1 VTATAESLELVSSV
15 EPEISRL
22 MGEHRKRRQ
31 HWYAHEVVPWEQGRS
46 FRDEPWDE
54 SQATLSPEVRT
65 ALQLNLLTEDNLPYY
80 HAKIAGSFA
89 EDSPMAEWSRLWTAE
104 EGQHSIA
111 IRNYLLASR
120 NCDPAQLEDE
130 RLATVTK
137 GWSYGAP
144 CPIEIFAYTSAQE
157 LATRISHRNAGVK
170 ADCPVAHE
178 VMTRVAVDENH
189 HFMFYRGVTTAMLR
203 EAPGLVLEAI
213 HAALADFRMPGTGIP
228 NFNRRAVAI
237 ARAGIYNLRIHAEQ
251 VLQPLLRHWKIES
264 LAGLDARASEFQA
277 KVLAI
282 PVTLITQAEAFE
294 NRMVSRTR
302 RVPTGA

>member
-1 VTATAESLELVSSV
+1 MTVTAESFELVTSV
-15 EPEISRL
+15 ESEVARL
-22 MGEHRKRRQ
+22 MDEHRERRQ
-31 HWYAHEVVPWEQGRS
+31 HWYAHDVVPWEMGRS
-46 FRDEPWDE
+46 FRDEPWGE

-111 IRNYLLASR
+111 IRNYLLATR
-120 NCDPAQLEDE
+120 NCDPAILEDE
-130 RLATVTK
+130 RVATMTK
-137 GWSYGAP
+137 GWSYGSL
-144 CPIEIFAYTSAQE
+144 CPVEMFAYTSAQE

-170 ADCPVAHE
+170 ADCEIAHE

-189 HFMFYRGVTTAMLR
+189 HFMFYRGVITAMLKQ
-203 EAPGLVLEAI
+203 APGLVLGSI
-213 HAALADFRMPGTGIP
+213 HQALVDFKMPGTGIP

-251 VLQPLLRHWKIES
+251 VVQPLLRHWRIDALE
-264 LAGLDARASEFQA
+264 GLDARASELQE
-277 KVLAI
+277 KILAI
-282 PVTLITQAEAFE
+282 PDALIVRAEAFE
-294 NRMVSRTR
+294 ARLSKRDARTAAR
-302 RVPTGA
+302 A

>member
-264 LAGLDARASEFQA
+264 LVGLDARASELQA
-277 KVLAI
+277 KILAI

-294 NRMVSRTR
+294 ARLAR
-302 RVPTGA
+302 RGSKAAAGA

>member
-1 VTATAESLELVSSV
+1 MIATAESLELVSSV

-137 GWSYGAP
+137 GWRYGAP

-264 LAGLDARASEFQA
+264 LVGLDARASELQA
-277 KVLAI
+277 KILAI

-294 NRMVSRTR
+294 ARLAR
-302 RVPTGA
+302 RGSKAAAGA

>member
-1 VTATAESLELVSSV
+1 MTATAESLELVSSV

-264 LAGLDARASEFQA
+264 LVGLDARASELQA
-277 KVLAI
+277 KILAI
-282 PVTLITQAEAFE
+282 PATLITQAEAFE
-294 NRMVSRTR
+294 ARLTR
-302 RVPTGA
+302 RGSKAAAGA

>member
-1 VTATAESLELVSSV
+1 MTITTESFELVASV
-15 EPEISRL
+15 EPEIVRL
-22 MGEHRKRRQ
+22 MDEHRERRQ
-31 HWYAHEVVPWEQGRS
+31 HWYAHDVVPWEMGRS

-80 HAKIAGSFA
+80 HAKIAGSFD
-89 EDSPMAEWSRLWTAE
+89 EESPMAEWSRLWTAE

-111 IRNYLLASR
+111 IRNYLLATR

-130 RLATVTK
+130 RVATVTK
-137 GWSYGAP
+137 GWTYDSP
-144 CPIEIFAYTSAQE
+144 CPVEVFAYTSVQE

-170 ADCPVAHE
+170 ADCEIAHE

-189 HFMFYRGVTTAMLR
+189 HFMFYRGVTAAMLKQ
-203 EAPGLVLEAI
+203 APGSVLGTI
-213 HAALADFRMPGTGIP
+213 HQVLANFQMPGTGIP

-251 VLQPLLRHWKIES
+251 VVQPLLRHWRIDAIE
-264 LAGLDARASEFQA
+264 GLDARASELQE
-277 KVLAI
+277 KILSI
-282 PVTLITQAEAFE
+282 PDTLIAQAEAFE
-294 NRMVSRTR
+294 ARLSKRDARTAA
-302 RVPTGA
+302 GA

>member
-1 VTATAESLELVSSV
+1 MTATAESLELVSSV

-264 LAGLDARASEFQA
+264 LVGLDARASELQA
-277 KVLAI
+277 KILAI

-294 NRMVSRTR
+294 ARLARGGSK
-302 RVPTGA
+302 AAASA

>member
-1 VTATAESLELVSSV
+1 MTATAESLELVSSV

-189 HFMFYRGVTTAMLR
+189 HFMFYRGVTTAMLH

-264 LAGLDARASEFQA
+264 LVGLDARASELQA
-277 KVLAI
+277 KILAI

-294 NRMVSRTR
+294 ARLARGGSKAAA
-302 RVPTGA
+302 GA

>member
-1 VTATAESLELVSSV
+1 MTATTESFELVASV
-15 EPEISRL
+15 EPEIVRL
-22 MGEHRKRRQ
+22 MDEHRERRQ
-31 HWYAHEVVPWEQGRS
+31 HWYAHDVVPWEMGRS

-80 HAKIAGSFA
+80 HAKIAGSFD
-89 EDSPMAEWSRLWTAE
+89 EGSPMAEWSRLWTAE

-111 IRNYLLASR
+111 IRNYLLATR

-130 RLATVTK
+130 RVATVTK
-137 GWSYGAP
+137 GWTYDSP
-144 CPIEIFAYTSAQE
+144 CPVEVFAYTSAQE

-170 ADCPVAHE
+170 ADCEIAHE

-189 HFMFYRGVTTAMLR
+189 HFMFYRGVTAAMLKQ
-203 EAPGLVLEAI
+203 APDFVLGTI
-213 HAALADFRMPGTGIP
+213 HQVLANFQMPGTGIP

-251 VLQPLLRHWKIES
+251 VVQPLLRHWRIDAIE
-264 LAGLDARASEFQA
+264 GLDARASELQE
-277 KVLAI
+277 KILSI
-282 PVTLITQAEAFE
+282 PDTLIAQAEAFE
-294 NRMVSRTR
+294 ARLSKRDARTAA
-302 RVPTGA
+302 GA

>member
-1 VTATAESLELVSSV
+1 
-15 EPEISRL
+15 
-22 MGEHRKRRQ
+22 M
-31 HWYAHEVVPWEQGRS
+31 
-46 FRDEPWDE
+46 
-54 SQATLSPEVRT
+54 
-65 ALQLNLLTEDNLPYY
+65 
-80 HAKIAGSFA
+80 
-89 EDSPMAEWSRLWTAE
+89 
-104 EGQHSIA
+104 
-111 IRNYLLASR
+111 
-120 NCDPAQLEDE
+120 
-130 RLATVTK
+130 ATVTK

-264 LAGLDARASEFQA
+264 LVGLDARASELQA
-277 KVLAI
+277 KILAI
-282 PVTLITQAEAFE
+282 PVNLITQAEAFE
-294 NRMVSRTR
+294 ARLARGGSKAAA
-302 RVPTGA
+302 GA

>member
-1 VTATAESLELVSSV
+1 MTATAESLELVSSV

-54 SQATLSPEVRT
+54 SQATLSPDVRT

-264 LAGLDARASEFQA
+264 LVGLDARASELQA
-277 KVLAI
+277 KILAI

-294 NRMVSRTR
+294 ARLAR
-302 RVPTGA
+302 RGSKAAAGA